1 MRKRIVQSGENLLT
15 ELEVLPDLWIV
26 RGRKPHGS
34 ALKTAETTAGTI
46 PSSMND
52 GMKHIISGNTL
63 RTPTARART
72 WSLLRLASR
81 AAAA

>member
-1 MRKRIVQSGENLLT
+1 VRSGENLLT
-15 ELEVLPDLWIV
+15 ALEVHPDLWIV
-26 RGRKPHGS
+26 EAGHRHGS

-72 WSLLRLASR
+72 WSPLRLASR